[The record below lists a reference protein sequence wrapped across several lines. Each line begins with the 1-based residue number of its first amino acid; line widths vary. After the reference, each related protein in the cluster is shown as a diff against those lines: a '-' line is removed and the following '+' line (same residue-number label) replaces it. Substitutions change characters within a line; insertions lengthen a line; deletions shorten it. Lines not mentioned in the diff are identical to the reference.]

1 MTIKAHQFEHIVS
14 KFQMTSRNAGDRLV
28 WFEYEGKILTHTRRS
43 YKSGDLPFQKSMP
56 KQLGLT
62 PDEFRQA
69 AACKL
74 DKGEYIEILRRK
86 GYLK

>member
-14 KFQMTSRNAGDRLV
+14 KFQMKSRNAGDRLV
-28 WFEYEGKILTHTRRS
+28 WFEYGGKMVTFSRRS

-62 PDEFRQA
+62 PAEFRRA

-74 DKGEYIEILRRK
+74 SLDEYIELLRRK
-86 GYLK
+86 GYLE

>member
-1 MTIKAHQFEHIVS
+1 MTIKAHQFEHIVN
-14 KFQMTSRNAGDRLV
+14 KFQMFSRNAGDRLV
-28 WFEYEGKILTHTRRS
+28 WFEYEGKIITHSRRS
-43 YKSGDLPFQKSMP
+43 YSSGDLPFQKSMP

-62 PDEFRQA
+62 RDEFRQA

-74 DKGEYIEILRRK
+74 NRDEYIEILRRK

>member
-14 KFQMTSRNAGDRLV
+14 KFQMKSRNTGDRLV
-28 WFEYEGKILTHTRRS
+28 WFEYEGRKITRSRRS
-43 YKSGDLPFQKSMP
+43 NKAGDLPFQKSMP

-74 DKGEYIEILRRK
+74 NRDEYIEILRHK
-86 GYLK
+86 GYLE

>member
-14 KFQMTSRNAGDRLV
+14 KLQMKSRNAGDRLV
-28 WFEYEGKILTHTRRS
+28 WFEHKGKIITRSRRS
-43 YKSGDLPFQKSMP
+43 NKAGDLPFQKSMP

-69 AACKL
+69 AACKINR
-74 DKGEYIEILRRK
+74 DAYIEILRLK
-86 GYLK
+86 GYLE

>member
-14 KFQMTSRNAGDRLV
+14 KFQMKSRNAGDRLV
-28 WFEYEGKILTHTRRS
+28 WFEYAGKIITRSRRS
-43 YKSGDLPFQKSMP
+43 NKAGDLPFQKSMP

-62 PDEFRQA
+62 PTEFRQA

-74 DKGEYIEILRRK
+74 DRDKYIGILKRK
-86 GYLK
+86 GYIE

>member
-14 KFQMTSRNAGDRLV
+14 KFPMKSRNTGDRLV
-28 WFEYEGKILTHTRRS
+28 WFEYEGKKITRSRRS
-43 YKSGDLPFQKSMP
+43 NKAGDLPFQKSMP

-62 PDEFRQA
+62 RDEFRQA

-74 DKGEYIEILRRK
+74 NRDEYIEILRRK

>member
-1 MTIKAHQFEHIVS
+1 MTIKAHQFEHIIS
-14 KFQMTSRNAGDRLV
+14 KLQMTSRNAGDRLV
-28 WFEYEGKILTHTRRS
+28 WFEYEGKIITRSRRS
-43 YKSGDLPFQKSMP
+43 HGSGDLPFQKSMP

-74 DKGEYIEILRRK
+74 SRDEYIEILRRK
-86 GYLK
+86 GYLA

>member
-14 KFQMTSRNAGDRLV
+14 KLQMKSRNAGDRLV
-28 WFEYEGKILTHTRRS
+28 WFEYKGKIITRSRRS
-43 YKSGDLPFQKSMP
+43 NKAGDLPFQKSMP

-69 AACKL
+69 AACKINR
-74 DKGEYIEILRRK
+74 DEYIEILRLK
-86 GYLK
+86 GYLE

>member
-1 MTIKAHQFEHIVS
+1 MTIKAHQFEHIVN

-28 WFEYEGKILTHTRRS
+28 WFEYEGKIITRSRRS
-43 YKSGDLPFQKSMP
+43 NKAGDLPFQKSMP

-62 PDEFRQA
+62 PDEFRKA

-74 DKGEYIEILRRK
+74 SREDYIEILRCK
-86 GYLK
+86 GYLA

>member
-1 MTIKAHQFEHIVS
+1 MTVKAHQFDHIVN
-14 KFQMTSRNAGDRLV
+14 KFQMKSRNAGDRLV
-28 WFEYEGKILTHTRRS
+28 WFKYEGKLVTYTRRS
-43 YKSGDLPFQKSMP
+43 HKSGDLPFQKSMP

-62 PDEFRQA
+62 PNEFRQA

-74 DKGEYIEILRRK
+74 DRDEYIKILRRK

>member
-1 MTIKAHQFEHIVS
+1 MTIKAHQFEHIVN
-14 KFQMTSRNAGDRLV
+14 KFQMKSRNAGDRLV
-28 WFEYEGKILTHTRRS
+28 WFEYEGKIVTRSRRS
-43 YKSGDLPFQKSMP
+43 NKAGDLPYQKSMP

-74 DKGEYIEILRRK
+74 SLDEYIGILKRK

>member
-14 KFQMTSRNAGDRLV
+14 KFQMKSRNTGDRLV
-28 WFEYEGKILTHTRRS
+28 WFEYKGKKITRSRRS
-43 YKSGDLPFQKSMP
+43 NKAGDLPFQKSMP

-62 PDEFRQA
+62 RDEFRQA

-74 DKGEYIEILRRK
+74 NRDEYIEILRRK

>member
-28 WFEYEGKILTHTRRS
+28 WFEYEGKIITRSRRS
-43 YKSGDLPFQKSMP
+43 NKSGDLPFQKSMP

-62 PDEFRQA
+62 PNEFRRA
-69 AACKL
+69 TASKL
-74 DKGEYIEILRRK
+74 SRDEYIEILRRK
-86 GYLK
+86 GYLE

>member
-14 KFQMTSRNAGDRLV
+14 KFQMKSRNTGDRLV
-28 WFEYEGKILTHTRRS
+28 WFEYEGKIITRSRRS
-43 YKSGDLPFQKSMP
+43 NKAGDLPFQKSMP

-62 PDEFRQA
+62 ADEFRQA

-74 DKGEYIEILRRK
+74 SRDEYVEILRRK
-86 GYLK
+86 GYL